1 MGSYS
6 YSEANFLKRHQGDLH
21 MELIITYFKLS
32 DTLILGLQISK
43 EARHVCIA
51 LNTA

>member
-6 YSEANFLKRHQGDLH
+6 YSEANFLKRQGDLH

-43 EARHVCIA
+43 EARYVCIA
-51 LNTA
+51 LNTV